1 MISFK
6 VYRYALIIMIV
17 LLSLIGFYVMVK
29 PKLVNQ
35 IKIVIFWYLLI
46 LVLNLINILG
56 VLSFYEKN
64 KMRKGPKG
72 YKGLGGSRGLEGNS
86 IMCQSC
92 GLAGISTVVYATSK
106 GIDNDKVKAGRCIF
120 PFIANYQYQNT
131 PFNDSSDWKTSQ
143 LAKFDSD
150 VANLVA
156 VAGKD
161 FKEGW
166 CATSVNDQFE
176 PLTIGFVDK
185 NIGNQLGFDAHLA
198 KLKADYQNNMGITE
212 LKIISAKGTR
222 EAEDIFKTS
231 EDFNGFTFIDQ
242 DMNADTGGNYIYLC
256 IKRGGGGVP
265 VITEIVITKLDF
277 DNFIPALGS
286 AGSANWKQVGRG
298 NVPLI
303 DLNEGSKYDSSG
315 SLYMYYKK
323 EPISGAVKVPFI
335 KDIKIQK
342 ESVTIPQ
349 GFEPL
354 EYLEY
359 TDDDVKKRH
368 EAPDTG
374 DDEYRFGYK
383 HNDWVDLNR
392 GTHKTATDEPKID
405 KILFLTSTNKNFIS
419 VDTAFVYKDGALY
432 MFVGNKFYKFS
443 SQPSGN
449 TLSALDGYPKTI
461 PEKWGRMP
469 SLKDAEGEDG
479 AITVEDCSVYSD
491 GGENCPETGDKC
503 QSKCDSTANCLF
515 DSMNKTCEPKA
526 VYDAAFTDLKG
537 ETYLFKGSFVYKY
550 NDKSMKIASGFPKLI
565 TNVFEGIPSNL
576 DAVFVWGKDKA
587 TYFIKGKLYYKYN
600 NKTNKAEERGYPKN
614 INERWPGMDNV
625 NLINAIFTLPYYV
638 KGTSATN
645 KDIKSYSGS
654 NHTYVISAN
663 DVYYIH
669 PSRDTVSK
677 IGTIGEVFENIKD
690 LMSPTTS
697 ILNLSHE
704 NPGKITTDDSHG
716 LTTGNKVN
724 ISGVTRQNAK
734 DINKQFTITKV
745 TDKAFTLDGLDTSD
759 MVFDVTNGKFQKV

>member
-1 MISFK
+1 MISLK

-17 LLSLIGFYVMVK
+17 TLSLVGFYVMVK
-29 PKLVNQ
+29 PKLVKQ
-35 IKIVIFWYLLI
+35 IKIVIFWYLVI

-72 YKGLGGSRGLEGNS
+72 YKGLIGSRGLEGNS

-92 GLAGISTVVYATSK
+92 GLAGISKVEYATSND
-106 GIDNDKVKAGRCIF
+106 IDHDKVKAGRCIF

-131 PFNDSSDWKTSQ
+131 PFEDSSDGTIDWKTSQ

-156 VAGKD
+156 AAPTDKD
-161 FKEGW
+161 FTEGW

-198 KLKADYQNNMGITE
+198 QLKADYQNNMGITE

-231 EDFNGFTFIDQ
+231 AFNGFTFIDQ
-242 DMNADTGGNYIYLC
+242 DMNDGTGGNYIYLC

-265 VITEIVITKLDF
+265 VITEIVITKLEF
-277 DNFIPALGS
+277 DNFIDTPEITASDG
-286 AGSANWKQVGRG
+286 WKKVGG
-298 NVPLI
+298 NVERSDVELI
-303 DLNEGSKYDSSG
+303 DLNKGSGSSG
-315 SLYMYYKK
+315 ELYMYYKK
-323 EPISGAVKVPFI
+323 ERGDDKVPFI

-354 EYLEY
+354 KYLEY
-359 TDDDVKKRH
+359 TDGEDTAQHDMPKTDDY
-368 EAPDTG
+368 EFTD
-374 DDEYRFGYK
+374 K

-392 GTHKTATDEPKID
+392 GTHKSDEPKID

-479 AITVEDCSVYSD
+479 AITVEDCSVYSK
-491 GGENCPETGDKC
+491 EEK
-503 QSKCDSTANCLF
+503 KCDSTANCMF

-565 TNVFEGIPSNL
+565 SNIFEGIPSNL

-600 NKTNKAEERGYPKN
+600 NKTDKVERGYPKN
-614 INERWPGMDNV
+614 VNERWPGMKEV

-638 KGTSATN
+638 KGTGGENTATN
-645 KDIKSYSGS
+645 SYSGS
-654 NHTYVISAN
+654 NHTYIISAN

-677 IGTIGEVFENIKD
+677 IGSIGEVFENIKD

-704 NPGKITTDDSHG
+704 NPGKITTADSHG
-716 LTTGNKVN
+716 LTTGNKVI
-724 ISGVTRQNAK
+724 ISGVTGSNAK
-734 DINKQFTITKV
+734 DINKQFTITTV
-745 TDKAFTLDGLDTSD
+745 IDTDTDKAFTLNGLDTSA
-759 MVFDVTNGKFQKV
+759 MVFDANNGKFQKV